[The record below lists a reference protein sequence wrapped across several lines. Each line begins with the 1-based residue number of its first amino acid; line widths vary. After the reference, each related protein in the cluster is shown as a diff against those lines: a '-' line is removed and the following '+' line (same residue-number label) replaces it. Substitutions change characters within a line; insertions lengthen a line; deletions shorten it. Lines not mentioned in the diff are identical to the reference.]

1 MVILE
6 MVNMVKPD
14 ERAVMTY
21 VSCYYH
27 ALKGAQKVNVEP
39 TNEAKKNFGIGG
51 GVPVVPNTI
60 IDNNIVSPY
69 GTASSVPYNNKMV
82 GNIMPVA
89 VAAYLPAC
97 CLLQFK
103 SLIIT

>member
-1 MVILE
+1 

-39 TNEAKKNFGIGG
+39 TNEAKKGFGVGG
-51 GVPVVPNTI
+51 AGMPIIPNTN
-60 IDNNIVSPY
+60 IDNNFVSPI

-82 GNIMPVA
+82 GNIMPCCCCCC
-89 VAAYLPAC
+89 LPAC
-97 CLLQFK
+97 CSF
-103 SLIIT
+103 LIFYLFT